1 MRRNLTTNYAISA
14 SGQTVLGEMQ
24 AIPSAHSLTIT
35 LTKVI
40 YLVIHVTKAEPPGR
54 SEHIRGRHLCPSL
67 PLSTETGGAKKL
79 TCLHRSHGGRK
90 SWGPGGQPEKGLISG
105 NKMVHLVLTTVRPT
119 LQETGA
125 GSRTVHPGQATPGP
139 ELGGSAASCP
149 LLLFL
154 CVHI

>member
-1 MRRNLTTNYAISA
+1 
-14 SGQTVLGEMQ
+14 MQ
-24 AIPSAHSLTIT
+24 AIPSAHSGGFNHNPDQSH
-35 LTKVI
+35 
-40 YLVIHVTKAEPPGR
+40 LVIHVTKAEPPGR

-67 PLSTETGGAKKL
+67 PLSTETVGAKKL
-79 TCLHRSHGGRK
+79 TFPHGSHGGRK

-119 LQETGA
+119 LQERLELGA
-125 GSRTVHPGQATPGP
+125 GQSTLGRPHPAQSWVALQPLVHY
-139 ELGGSAASCP
+139 